1 MTATQ
6 SRRGAAASAAPARR
20 PGPAPAPARKQR
32 PPLRVVSPEETRR
45 VDRRKR
51 ARLRVAV
58 AVFVVVG
65 GLFGLVASHVVL
77 TQGQFRLQQ
86 LEKKAAESQ
95 ARYERLRLQV
105 AELESP
111 ERIVAAAQERLGM
124 VAPPGVKYLSPT
136 GVSERPSSAHPG
148 GRRETATAPAPDWT
162 DVKPHLASQP

>member
-6 SRRGAAASAAPARR
+6 SRRAPAAAAPARR
-20 PGPAPAPARKQR
+20 PAPTPAPARKQR
-32 PPLRVVSPEETRR
+32 PPLRVVTPEETRR

-51 ARLRVAV
+51 ARLRIAV
-58 AVFVVVG
+58 AVFVIVG

-124 VAPPGVKYLSPT
+124 VPPPGVKYLSPT
-136 GVSERPSSAHPG
+136 GVAERPSGAPAAG
-148 GRRETATAPAPDWT
+148 DDKTATPDWT
-162 DVKPHLASQP
+162 DVKPHLASKP

>member
-6 SRRGAAASAAPARR
+6 SRRAPAASAAPARR
-20 PGPAPAPARKQR
+20 PAPAPAPARKLR
-32 PPLRVVSPEETRR
+32 PPLRVVTPEETRR

-51 ARLRVAV
+51 ARLRIAV

-124 VAPPGVKYLSPT
+124 VPPPGVKYLSPS
-136 GVSERPSSAHPG
+136 GVAERPSSASEG
-148 GRRETATAPAPDWT
+148 NAGQTATSPAWT
-162 DVKPHLASQP
+162 EVKPHLASKP